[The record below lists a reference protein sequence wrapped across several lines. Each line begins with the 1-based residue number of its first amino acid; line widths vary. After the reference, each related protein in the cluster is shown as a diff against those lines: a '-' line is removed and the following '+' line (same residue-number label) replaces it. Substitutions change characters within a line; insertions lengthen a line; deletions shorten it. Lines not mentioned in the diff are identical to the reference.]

1 MIRNRIAV
9 KLGLTIMGLFMVVLI
24 PLGYVVNSIFTDFYS
39 ERLEREMM
47 HLSNSY
53 ADMMGMAGEM
63 SIGMIG
69 MMAKTNGVDVIIF
82 DQNGTVIA
90 ETDYNQ
96 PPTIN
101 QLTTEDIGQL
111 LIKESISKKITNK
124 NGEFYFATISPISR
138 EVFDGALGVLSPIQ
152 SALDSAKQIQS
163 LLILAGT
170 GAIFMAIGITYIV
183 SKRLSQPLLQ
193 MEDAARRMA
202 KGDLDVKVDVITN
215 DETGSLARTI
225 NELGEEL
232 KRYRET
238 RSEFFANISHEL
250 RTPITYLEGYSQVLA
265 DGLIESEE
273 DKSKYLQIIQQEAR
287 RMKIL
292 VEDLFELSKMEEGRL
307 SIHTEWMNLSE
318 ALLHVLNKIRPRILD
333 KGLIFEQHILP
344 DAPFILGDGNRIEQI
359 FFNLLDN
366 AVRYT
371 AQGTI
376 KVTMYIDGLYLATE
390 ISDTGLG
397 IPNEELPYVFERFYR
412 VEKSRSRE
420 FGGTGLGLAI
430 VKRLMELHEGQI
442 EISSEINRGTT
453 FIIRFPIAREVV
465 S

>member
-39 ERLEREMM
+39 DRLEREMM
-47 HLSNSY
+47 YLSNSY
-53 ADMMGMAGEM
+53 ADMIGMAGEM

-69 MMAKTNGVDVIIF
+69 MMAKMNGVDVVIF

-96 PPTIN
+96 PPKVS
-101 QLTTEDIGQL
+101 QLTTKDIGQL
-111 LIKESISKKITNK
+111 LKNGSISEKITNK
-124 NGEFYFATISPISR
+124 NGELFFATISPISR

-152 SALDSAKQIQS
+152 SAMDSAKQIQS

-202 KGDLDVKVDVITN
+202 KGDLDVKVDVLTN

-265 DGLIESEE
+265 DGLIDSEE
-273 DKSKYLQIIQQEAR
+273 DKVKYLQIIQQEAR
-287 RMKIL
+287 RMKVL

-307 SIHTEWMNLSE
+307 SIHKEWMNLSE
-318 ALLHVLNKIRPRILD
+318 ALLHVLNKVSPRITE
-333 KGLIFEQHILP
+333 KGLILEQHVLL

-366 AVRYT
+366 AIRYT

-376 KVTMYIDGLYLATE
+376 KVIMYIDGLYVATE
-390 ISDTGLG
+390 ISDTGAG
-397 IPNEELPYVFERFYR
+397 IPSEELAYIFERFYR

-430 VKRLMELHEGQI
+430 VKRLMELHDGQI

-465 S
+465 T

>member
-1 MIRNRIAV
+1 
-9 KLGLTIMGLFMVVLI
+9 MGLFMVVLI

-39 ERLEREMM
+39 DRLEREMM
-47 HLSNSY
+47 YLSNSY
-53 ADMMGMAGEM
+53 ADMIGMAGEM

-69 MMAKTNGVDVIIF
+69 MMAKMNGVDVVIF

-96 PPTIN
+96 PPKVS
-101 QLTTEDIGQL
+101 QLTTKDIGQL
-111 LIKESISKKITNK
+111 LKNGSISEKITNK
-124 NGEFYFATISPISR
+124 NGELFFATISPISR

-152 SALDSAKQIQS
+152 SAMDSAKQIQS

-202 KGDLDVKVDVITN
+202 KGDLDVKVDVLTN

-265 DGLIESEE
+265 DGLIDSEE
-273 DKSKYLQIIQQEAR
+273 DKVKYLQIIQQEAR
-287 RMKIL
+287 RMKVL

-307 SIHTEWMNLSE
+307 SIHKEWMNLSE
-318 ALLHVLNKIRPRILD
+318 ALLHVLNKVSPRITE
-333 KGLIFEQHILP
+333 KGLILEQHVLL

-366 AVRYT
+366 AIRYT

-376 KVTMYIDGLYLATE
+376 KVIMYIDGLYVATE
-390 ISDTGLG
+390 ISDTGAG
-397 IPNEELPYVFERFYR
+397 IPSEELAYIFERFYR

-430 VKRLMELHEGQI
+430 VKRLMELHDGQI

-465 S
+465 T